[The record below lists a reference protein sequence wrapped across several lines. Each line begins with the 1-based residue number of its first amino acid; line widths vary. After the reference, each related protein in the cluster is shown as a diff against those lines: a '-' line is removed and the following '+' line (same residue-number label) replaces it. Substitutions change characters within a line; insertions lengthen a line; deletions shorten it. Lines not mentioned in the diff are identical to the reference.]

1 MSIYKIF
8 KSEHG
13 FTIQELMVVLI
24 VGSLLIGFTFSL
36 FLFSNKMMFSW
47 QRKSDVQQTVC
58 RVTQTI
64 ASDIMKAKEIKEI
77 TETSIILIGKN
88 ENQIHYSFDGKYI
101 YRNNDIVYS
110 DDNIQVSMKIS
121 EDIKLRE
128 EKNVSLIHLQVTG
141 QLKSINYQS
150 ETDVMPLISSK
161 EIFDR
166 SGEKVN

>member
-8 KSEHG
+8 KSERG

-24 VGSLLIGFTFSL
+24 VGLLLISFTFSL

-47 QRKSDVQQTVC
+47 QRKSDVRQTVG
-58 RVTQTI
+58 RVLQTI
-64 ASDIMKAKEIKEI
+64 ASDIMKSKQIKEV

-88 ENQIHYSFDGKYI
+88 ENQIRYSFDGKYI
-101 YRNNDIVYS
+101 YRNSDVVHS
-110 DDNIQVSMKIS
+110 DDNIQVSVKIS
-121 EDIKLRE
+121 EDIKLKE
-128 EKNVSLIHLQVTG
+128 EKNVSLIHLQISG
-141 QLKSINYQS
+141 QLKSIIFQS

-166 SGEKVN
+166 TGEKVN